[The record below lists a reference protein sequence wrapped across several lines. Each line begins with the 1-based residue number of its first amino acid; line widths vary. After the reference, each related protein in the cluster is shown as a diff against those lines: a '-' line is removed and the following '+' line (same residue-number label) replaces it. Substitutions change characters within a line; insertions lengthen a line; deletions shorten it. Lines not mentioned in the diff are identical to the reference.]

1 MSSRRPAFA
10 LWAVAVLV
18 TAVGLV
24 DAADARNWDLVVV
37 LASSVVLQVFVLAVA
52 RIGQHPVALRRDLAD
67 WLRRQADATG
77 ESPALLADR
86 AVAAYRAGLL
96 VPTEGRADD
105 RR

>member
-1 MSSRRPAFA
+1 MSSRRPAIA
-10 LWAVAVLV
+10 LWAVAILV
-18 TAVGLV
+18 TAVGMV

-37 LASSVVLQVFVLAVA
+37 LASSVVLQALVLAA
-52 RIGQHPVALRRDLAD
+52 GRIGPHPVALRPDLAD

-77 ESPALLADR
+77 ERPALLADR

-96 VPTEGRADD
+96 VPTEDRADD